1 MALGSGRA
9 AAGEALEA
17 IEQTGRQALA
27 EMRRLL
33 GVLRAD
39 DEPPAHAPQ
48 PTLTERL
55 LGDRLLPGGRGRR
68 PVGCGPAV
76 GRGAAARARRLPAS
90 RRARGLPALDGA
102 EAGLRAP

>member
-68 PVGCGPAV
+68 PVGLRP
-76 GRGAAARARRLPAS
+76 GR
-90 RRARGLPALDGA
+90 
-102 EAGLRAP
+102 